1 MWNGLSASVLRQMT
15 YSLTRFGMYETGK
28 QMYRPDSFYGKIF
41 LAAIAGAAGGLVGTP
56 ADVVN
61 VRMQND
67 MRLPTD
73 SPKRR
78 K

>member
-1 MWNGLSASVLRQMT
+1 MT
-15 YSLTRFGMYETGK
+15 YTLARFGIYEIGK
-28 QMYRPDSFYGKIF
+28 QMYRPDSFHGKVL
-41 LAAIAGAAGGLVGTP
+41 LAAVAGAAGGFVGTP

-67 MRLPTD
+67 MRLPVN
-73 SPKRR
+73 SPQRR